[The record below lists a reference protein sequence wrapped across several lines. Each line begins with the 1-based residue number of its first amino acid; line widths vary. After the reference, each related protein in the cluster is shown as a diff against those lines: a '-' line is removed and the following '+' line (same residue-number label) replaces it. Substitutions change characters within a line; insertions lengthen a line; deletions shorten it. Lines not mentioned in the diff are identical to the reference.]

1 MTAKRT
7 LTSVLVGSVML
18 AGSVLP
24 GVGETAEKAEKT
36 SPVVVGTFDSRA
48 VKIAYDHAVLAGRVP
63 DVEAD
68 DPNATPEQIKQRT
81 IDRRKREFRQGFGTG
96 DVSEY
101 LDLIRDEIP
110 KIAQKAGVDVIVS
123 KWAIEYHDP
132 NVILV
137 DVTEALIQP
146 FEPTEEDLEIIHDVM
161 AAPAGSEKEIR
172 ELEESGKEI

>member
-1 MTAKRT
+1 MTAKRI
-7 LTSVLVGSVML
+7 LPGALVAGVML
-18 AGSVLP
+18 AGSVLL
-24 GVGETAEKAEKT
+24 GIGAKEEKT
-36 SPVVVGTFDSRA
+36 EKLSQVIIGTFDSRA
-48 VKIAYDHAVLAGRVP
+48 VMLAYGSASRAGRMPHIEVSKP
-63 DVEAD
+63 IA
-68 DPNATPEQIKQRT
+68 
-81 IDRRKREFRQGFGTG
+81 FRQGFGKG

-101 LDLIRDEIP
+101 LDHIRDEIP
-110 KIAQKAGVDVIVS
+110 KIAQKTGVDVIVS

-161 AAPAGSEKEIR
+161 AAPVGSEKEIR